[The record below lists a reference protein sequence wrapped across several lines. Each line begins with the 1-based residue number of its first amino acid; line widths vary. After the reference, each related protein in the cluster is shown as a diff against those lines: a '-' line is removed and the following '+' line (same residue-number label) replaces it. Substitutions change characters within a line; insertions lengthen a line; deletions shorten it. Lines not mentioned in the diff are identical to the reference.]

1 MLENLQISEKF
12 ENIHAQGSFTGDKT
26 TTGEIYMDFGLRG
39 KVALVTGASRGI
51 GKGIALGLAT
61 EGCHLAICA
70 RTLAP
75 LQATAEELR
84 AKDVQVLALPHD
96 VTNTA
101 HTERILQE
109 CIAKFGRIDILVNNV
124 GGNRRGPF
132 ESTTDADWQAILNVN
147 LTAHIRISR
156 AAIPPMRRQGGG
168 VILFISSIFGRESG
182 GANLSIYNTTKSALI
197 SLAKIMAVELAP
209 YNIRVNS
216 VAPGS
221 IRFPGGSWDKR
232 CLEDPEGMKTFV
244 ARELPLGR
252 FGTVEEVANVVVF
265 LASERASLVTGACL
279 NVDGGQ
285 SRSLI

>member
-1 MLENLQISEKF
+1 MDLE
-12 ENIHAQGSFTGDKT
+12 
-26 TTGEIYMDFGLRG
+26 LRG

-51 GKGIALGLAT
+51 GKGTALGLAE
-61 EGCHLAICA
+61 EGCHVAICA
-70 RTLAP
+70 RTPEP
-75 LQATAEELR
+75 LQAAAEELH
-84 AKDVQVLALPHD
+84 AKNVQVLALPQD
-96 VTNTA
+96 VTNAT
-101 HTERILQE
+101 HTERIVQQ

-132 ESTTDADWQAILNVN
+132 EATSDADWETILNVN
-147 LTAHIRISR
+147 LTAHIRMSR
-156 AAIPPMRRQGGG
+156 AVLSQMRRQGGG

-209 YNIRVNS
+209 DNIRVNS

-232 CLEDPEGMKTFV
+232 CLDDPEGMKAFV

-252 FGTVEEVANVVVF
+252 FGSVEEVANVVVF
-265 LASERASLVTGACL
+265 LASERASLVTGACI